1 MKKNNFREL
10 INHYKDCIML
20 GFAERISKKVFQ
32 GNGFPW
38 LNSNG
43 KGCIQAFSLIQWLYD
58 GTNHKRL
65 DILVVIRLEWR
76 IIKIL
81 RRCCNS
87 ILHFKMIYCLFEVC
101 IPNELMYVFIYMYTK
116 LSYLA
121 KKILFHVVIENNRK
135 FLYQGNSLAHE
146 CFLESSIPSRLLS
159 FMGWFEFVVSWSHI
173 PSIWHSSLR
182 KSTYFFF
189 YIIFYFEF
197 RTMLIKSISRVHLS
211 HLYSI

>member
-1 MKKNNFREL
+1 M
-10 INHYKDCIML
+10 
-20 GFAERISKKVFQ
+20 
-32 GNGFPW
+32 
-38 LNSNG
+38 G
-43 KGCIQAFSLIQWLYD
+43 KGVYKHFHWFNGIMMEQ
-58 GTNHKRL
+58 NNRL

-159 FMGWFEFVVSWSHI
+159 FMGWFEFGWTR
-173 PSIWHSSLR
+173 SLLL
-182 KSTYFFF
+182 
-189 YIIFYFEF
+189 E
-197 RTMLIKSISRVHLS
+197 LQL
-211 HLYSI
+211 LCW

>member
-65 DILVVIRLEWR
+65 DILVVIHLEWR

-101 IPNELMYVFIYMYTK
+101 IPNELLYVFIYMYTK

-135 FLYQGNSLAHE
+135 FL
-146 CFLESSIPSRLLS
+146 PRKLLS
-159 FMGWFEFVVSWSHI
+159 SWMFLGVV
-173 PSIWHSSLR
+173 HSL
-182 KSTYFFF
+182 KTF
-189 YIIFYFEF
+189 IFYGLIWIRGELITYPKYLTLFIAKEHLFLFLYNFLF
-197 RTMLIKSISRVHLS
+197 RI
-211 HLYSI
+211 